1 MKFRALLA
9 LLPAA
14 SITLAGLEDH
24 ITEYDLPNGLHVIIY
39 ADSSAPVVSTNVFYK
54 VGAYDELPGCTGLSH
69 MLEHMTFKHSDRYT
83 PGTFHRIVDS
93 AGGYSNGFTSTFY
106 TGYYEDLAKDRWE
119 LALALEAARM
129 STCRFDS
136 VEFASEHQVV
146 TEEWRLGENRPA
158 SRFWKEFEAVAY
170 SVHPQRQPIIGFGD
184 DISNFTAQKAEA
196 WYRKHYNPANAV
208 LVIAGDVRVD
218 EARKLVSKHFG
229 GLKGTPVERADYYNL
244 EPEQRSERRLMVRD
258 EVREPA
264 IRIGWHN
271 AGIREPGAFA
281 GDVAAG
287 ILGHGRSSRLYRRLV
302 TEGGLATQVS
312 AANYFS
318 RDPGLFMLYIRPVS
332 EEAIPEV
339 ERIVDQEVAR
349 LKTEPVT
356 DRELEKVRNR
366 VLAEQIFDK
375 DDISGLAYY
384 LAMYHITEGSW
395 RGFEHYAQR
404 VRAVTREDVKRF
416 CIDYLKLDNKTTGLL
431 LPRKE
436 EG

>member
-1 MKFRALLA
+1 MKFLA
-9 LLPAA
+9 CLLLPAA
-14 SITLAGLEDH
+14 ITLAALEDH

-54 VGAYDELPGCTGLSH
+54 VGAYDELPGHTGLSH

-83 PGTFHRIVDS
+83 PGTFHRMVDS
-93 AGGYSNGFTSTFY
+93 AGGYNNGFTSTYY
-106 TGYYEDLAKDRWE
+106 TGYYEDLASDRWE
-119 LALALEAARM
+119 FALELEAARM
-129 STCRFDS
+129 SSCRFDS
-136 VEFASEHQVV
+136 AEFASEHQVV

-170 SVHPQRQPIIGFGD
+170 TVHPQRQPIIGYGG

-218 EARKLVSKHFG
+218 EARKLITRHFE
-229 GLKGTPVERADYYNL
+229 GLKGTPVERADYYSI
-244 EPEQRSERRLMVRD
+244 EPEQRSERRLVVRD
-258 EVREPA
+258 EVQEPA

-271 AGIREPGAFA
+271 AGIRDPGAFA

-287 ILGHGRSSRLYRRLV
+287 ILAQGRSSRLYRLLV
-302 TEGGLATQVS
+302 SEKRLATQVS

-318 RDPGLFMLYIRPVS
+318 RDPGLFMLYVRPVS

-349 LKTEPVT
+349 LRTELVAE
-356 DRELEKVRNR
+356 RELDKVRNQ
-366 VLAEQIFDK
+366 VLADQIFDK
-375 DDISGLAYY
+375 DDISDLAYY

-395 RGFEHYAQR
+395 RGFESYAER
-404 VRAVTREDVKRF
+404 VRAVTREDVRQF
-416 CIDYLKLDNKTTGLL
+416 CVRYLNRDNQTTGLL